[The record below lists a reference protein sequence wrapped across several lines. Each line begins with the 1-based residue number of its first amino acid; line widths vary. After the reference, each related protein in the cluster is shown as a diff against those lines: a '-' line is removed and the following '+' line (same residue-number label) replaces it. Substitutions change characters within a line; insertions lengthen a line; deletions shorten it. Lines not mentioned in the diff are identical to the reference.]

1 MTLWIW
7 IGIII
12 AVVLLTV
19 CFGVGNYFYNLALNP
34 AKDKSFVFKAPHN
47 TIDTL
52 PDEEKTHH
60 QWFEQAEVEDRYI
73 RSSDELKLHAYRI
86 LQPIPT
92 NKWAILAHGYTSEA
106 AAMKNS
112 AMQFYKAGF
121 HILMPDARGHG
132 SSEGSYIGMGWP
144 DRLDLL
150 RWIGDILLEYPQ
162 AEIVLY
168 GVSMGGATVMMV
180 SGEPLPPQVKV
191 IIEDCGYTSAKEE
204 FSYQLKALFSLPSFP
219 LIPLASLVARL
230 RAGYTL
236 GQANALTQVAKAK
249 VPMMFIHGDGDTFV
263 PSKMV
268 HEVYRA
274 AKVDKEIYVVPGAGH
289 AGAASVSGEEYWRR
303 VITFISHYI
312 K

>member
-7 IGIII
+7 IGIMI
-12 AVVLLTV
+12 AAVLLMV
-19 CFGVGNYFYNLALNP
+19 CLGIGNYFYNLALNP

-47 TIDTL
+47 TIDAL
-52 PDEEKTHH
+52 PDEDNAH
-60 QWFEQAEVEDRYI
+60 QLWFEQAEVRDGHI
-73 RSSDELKLHAYRI
+73 DSSDGLKLHGYKI
-86 LQPIPT
+86 LQPEAT
-92 NKWAILAHGYTSEA
+92 SKWAILAHGYTGEA
-106 AAMKNS
+106 VTMKHS

-132 SSEGSYIGMGWP
+132 SSEGTYIGMGWP

-150 RWIGDILLEYPQ
+150 RWIDDILLEYPQ

-204 FSYQLKALFSLPSFP
+204 FSYQLKALFSLPAFP
-219 LIPLASLVARL
+219 FIPLASLIARL

-236 GQANALTQVAKAK
+236 GQANALAQVAKAK
-249 VPMMFIHGDGDTFV
+249 VPMMFIHGDGDAFV

-268 HEVYRA
+268 HEVYQA
-274 AKVDKEIYVVPGAGH
+274 AKVDKEIFVVPGAGH
-289 AGAASVSGEEYWRR
+289 AGAASVAGEEYWRK
-303 VITFISHYI
+303 VITFISKYI